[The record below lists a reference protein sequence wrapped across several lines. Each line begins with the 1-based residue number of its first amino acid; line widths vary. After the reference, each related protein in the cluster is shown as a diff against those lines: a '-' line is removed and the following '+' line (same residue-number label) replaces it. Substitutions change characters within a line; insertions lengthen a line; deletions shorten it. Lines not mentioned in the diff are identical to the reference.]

1 MQSCADLNMLHVSAF
16 APPSSRKRKVTT
28 ETPCCKPAPKAA
40 CPGDGLDFANA
51 GAAGCLG
58 EAAREHQPQRPLHRP
73 PSGDGGAQLPPQQ
86 GTSTVH
92 PEARRATAVLASSV
106 HEHSHAALSSS
117 QRFCAT
123 TVQAVQAVK
132 SVLSQAY
139 QRRLPSPARSMPV
152 QMVPQQAP
160 QPPRRNVENGHG
172 IVPKPVPRPMLSH
185 QPVMPSQQLSLPL
198 VEPVATHQSSQL
210 ANSMPSVPSR
220 QAVLA
225 SATTPVDPSMEL
237 KRTQRLL
244 EQTQQQL
251 QNLQQRQELLQ
262 RQASGATDGHNMGL
276 QRMATAVDRPCTSD
290 DTCNGLSNG
299 ASAATPFPR
308 TVYAQPSPSGQ
319 ALQPLRG
326 SALTPSASHLSAQ
339 KSIAAPAASLPST
352 SMQPPLNSHQRHGA
366 SHEVQSQGGSCIRE
380 QTGPLNSLTGMP
392 HRVQSVRV
400 PAAQPAPQEVQSQGG
415 SCIREQT
422 GPLNSLTGMPH
433 RVPSVRVSAAQPV
446 YASAAQSVYASAA
459 QPVCASTAQPTYA
472 STAQSIYASTAGLPT
487 QSALPFTTGDADG
500 VASRDGYCP
509 APAPSRLERVDPIPA
524 HLPLPQAN
532 WLMNWATPLM
542 TSCPRDGCSNRRT

>member
-392 HRVQSVRV
+392 HRV
-400 PAAQPAPQEVQSQGG
+400 
-415 SCIREQT
+415 
-422 GPLNSLTGMPH
+422 
-433 RVPSVRVSAAQPV
+433 PSVRVSAAQPV